1 MEDMKMLRLLSFN
14 LQNSEEWEKFYEI
27 FSAYLEEVCDE
38 EEYKENIDDL
48 HNEKLNNQ
56 MIEQTQ
62 QRHIPYFVRQ
72 IVLDETVVG
81 LISYSYNEE
90 KNLGFINNFYIY
102 PKHRNA
108 GIGTSAYMMAETHL
122 KELGS
127 AHIELIP
134 VCKAKQFYIRNGFDV
149 FRAADDGE
157 WIYRKTIN

>member
-1 MEDMKMLRLLSFN
+1 MLKLISFN
-14 LQNSEEWEKFYEI
+14 LQNSEEWGKFYEL

-56 MIEQTQ
+56 MIEQTL
-62 QRHIPYFVRQ
+62 QRHNPYFVRQ
-72 IVLDETVVG
+72 IVLEETVVG

-90 KNLGFINNFYIY
+90 KSLGFINNFYIF

-108 GIGTSAYMMAETHL
+108 GIGTSAYSVAETHL
-122 KELGS
+122 KQLGA

-134 VCKAKQFYIRNGFDV
+134 VCKAEKFYIRNGFDV
-149 FRAADDGE
+149 FRATVDGE